1 VAALDCLICR
11 FRLYG
16 ILTREHEKISAAPW
30 EHQSTLNEFGVSLAV
45 TAQLT
50 REQSLVRK
58 PKTPAYCLKYSC
70 IYDYV
75 LPSICHNLKGYQKA
89 LAEHLRQYAPM
100 IPNRPA
106 PMHPYLQI
114 YASNPCQIALVLHA
128 SDLSVSHP

>member
-1 VAALDCLICR
+1 VAVLDCFICR

-16 ILTREHEKISAAPW
+16 HSYERMREKLSR
-30 EHQSTLNEFGVSLAV
+30 SLGSVNEFGVSLAV
-45 TAQLT
+45 TSHLT
-50 REQSLVRK
+50 RESLVRK
-58 PKTPAYCLKYSC
+58 LKTPAHCLKYSC

-75 LPSICHNLKGYQKA
+75 LLSICHNLKGYQKA

-100 IPNRPA
+100 FPNRPA

-114 YASNPCQIALVLHA
+114 CAPNLCRIALVLGT